1 MKLNRWTLALAA
13 AGIVTAPSL
22 LQAQT
27 NMIMTALSST
37 TLSGYVDTSAQW
49 NFGTGDVNLPP
60 YAFGG
65 GSKADGF
72 NLDVVD
78 LTLDHPEDESS
89 WAAGYHVDLWAGP
102 DAASLGTTLNTGGT
116 SEQIAI
122 HQAYVTLRTPIGN
135 GIDWKMG
142 VFDTIIGYESFSSI
156 NNPNYTHSYGFTI
169 EPGQHTGLLGTYIV
183 NSELTVSAGIANT
196 LASSTINGR
205 AFNTGTQGNPVSAG
219 NMVESY
225 KAYMGSATYTVS
237 TNAGWLSGSTFTAG
251 IVNGFNSTQPNDTA
265 GVGIKQT
272 SAYAGTTL
280 STPISALK
288 IGASMDLAY
297 QHDANNIPVAGDN
310 GRTWAWDI
318 YGSYQATEKLAFN
331 LRGELVNVSSG
342 VLDTPTV
349 LFDNNHLYDVTAT
362 VSYSL
367 WKNVISR
374 AEFRWDHIEHGL
386 AFGGTQNFPSPLSA
400 PTLSNAFMLAANII
414 YQF

>member
-49 NFGTGDVNLPP
+49 NFGTGDVNLPN

-78 LTLDHPEDESS
+78 LALDHPEDESP
-89 WAAGYHVDLWAGP
+89 WAAGYHVELWAGP
-102 DAASLGTTLNTGGT
+102 DAASLGTTLNSGGT
-116 SEQIAI
+116 SESIAI
-122 HQAYVTLRTPIGN
+122 QQAYVTLRTPVGN
-135 GIDWKMG
+135 GIDWKLG
-142 VFDTIIGYESFSSI
+142 VFNTIIGYESFNSPL
-156 NNPNYTHSYGFTI
+156 NPNYTRSYGFTI

-196 LASSTINGR
+196 LAPSTINGR
-205 AFNTGTQGNPVSAG
+205 AFQTGNPATSG

-225 KAYMGSATYTVS
+225 KTYMGAATYTVS
-237 TNAGWLSGSTFTAG
+237 TNAGWLSGSTFSG
-251 IVNGFNSTQPNDTA
+251 GVVNGFNGTQPNTTA
-265 GVGIKQT
+265 GLGIKQT
-272 SAYAGTTL
+272 SAYAGVTL
-280 STPISALK
+280 STPITNLK
-288 IGASMDLAY
+288 VGGSMDLAY
-297 QHDANNIPVAGDN
+297 QHDPAPVVAGDN
-310 GRTWAWDI
+310 GRTWAWDL

-331 LRGELVNVSSG
+331 LRGELVNVSSP
-342 VLDTPTV
+342 VLDTANQI
-349 LFDNNHLYDVTAT
+349 FDNNHIYAVTAT
-362 VSYSL
+362 AQYNL
-367 WKNVISR
+367 WKNVLSR
-374 AEFRWDHIEHGL
+374 VEFRWDHVEHGV
-386 AFGGTQNFPSPLSA
+386 AFGGTENVGPNSA
-400 PTLSNAFMLAANII
+400 PTLANAFMLAANII

>member
-49 NFGTGDVNLPP
+49 NFGTGDVNLPN

-78 LTLDHPEDESS
+78 IALDHPEDESP
-89 WAAGYHVDLWAGP
+89 WAAGYHVELWMGP
-102 DAASLGTTLNTGGT
+102 DAASLGTTISSGTDIVNGNTVA
-116 SEQIAI
+116 SSSPFAI
-122 HQAYVTLRTPIGN
+122 QQAYVTLRTPVGN

-142 VFDTIIGYESFSSI
+142 VFNTIIGYEAFNSPL
-156 NNPNYTHSYGFTI
+156 NPNYTRSYGFSI

-196 LASSTINGR
+196 LAPSIINGR
-205 AFNTGTQGNPVSAG
+205 AFQTGNPVTSG

-225 KAYMGSATYTVS
+225 KTYMGAATYTVS
-237 TNAGWLSGSTFTAG
+237 TNAGWLSGSTFSGG
-251 IVNGFNSTQPNDTA
+251 IVNGFNGTQPNTTG

-272 SAYAGTTL
+272 SAYAGATIN
-280 STPISALK
+280 TPVNNLK
-288 IGASMDLAY
+288 VGGSLDLAY
-297 QHDANNIPVAGDN
+297 QHDPVAIAGDN

-318 YGSYQATEKLAFN
+318 YTSYQATEKLSLN
-331 LRGELVNVSSG
+331 LRGELVNVSSP
-342 VLDTPTV
+342 VLDTATQV
-349 LFDNNHLYDVTAT
+349 FDNNHIYAVTAT
-362 VSYSL
+362 ASYSL

-374 AEFRWDHIEHGL
+374 AEFRWDHVEHGV
-386 AFGGTQNFPSPLSA
+386 AFGGSVNGAA
-400 PTLSNAFMLAANII
+400 PELANAFMLAANII

>member
-78 LTLDHPEDESS
+78 LALDHPEDESP
-89 WAAGYHVDLWAGP
+89 WASGYHVELWMGP
-102 DAASLGTTLNTGGT
+102 DAASLGTTLDSGGN
-116 SEQIAI
+116 SMSFAI
-122 HQAYVTLRTPIGN
+122 QQAYVTLRTPIGN

-142 VFDTIIGYESFSSI
+142 VFNTIIGYEAFNSPL
-156 NNPNYTHSYGFTI
+156 NPNYTRSYGFTI

-196 LASSTINGR
+196 LAASTINGR
-205 AFNTGTQGNPVSAG
+205 AFQTGNPATSG

-237 TNAGWLSGSTFTAG
+237 TNGGWLSGSTFSAG
-251 IVNGFNSTQPNDTA
+251 VVNGFNSTQPNATG

-280 STPISALK
+280 STPINNLK
-288 IGASMDLAY
+288 VGASMDLAY
-297 QHDANNIPVAGDN
+297 QHDTAGLIAGDN
-310 GRTWAWDI
+310 GRTWAWDL
-318 YGSYQATEKLAFN
+318 YSSYQATEKLAFN
-331 LRGELVNVSSG
+331 LRGELVNVSSP
-342 VLDTPTV
+342 VLDTATV
-349 LFDNNHLYDVTAT
+349 AFDNNHLYAVTAT
-362 VSYSL
+362 AQYNL

-374 AEFRWDHIEHGL
+374 AEFRWDHVEHGS
-386 AFGGTQNFPSPLSA
+386 AFGGTVNGAGPS
-400 PTLSNAFMLAANII
+400 LSNAFMLAANII